1 MRRDPQRG
9 MTLVEL
15 LVAMAVTSILL
26 VGLGSVFFN
35 VSGQYESWAHR
46 IQTASVGAALA
57 ANLQTDSHRYLH
69 CDGTP
74 VSTPLPTDMALC
86 MPDDRANADAM
97 VTYHVTGSGPWV
109 ITRQVGART
118 AFMLRSNTRPFFW
131 IDCLDQDGQTVSG
144 HVHVYN
150 LRLSSDSLDPNS
162 AETFSVYYVA
172 PRSGSRGC

>member
-1 MRRDPQRG
+1 MRSTRRARSQRG
-9 MTLVEL
+9 SSLVEAV
-15 LVAMAVTSILL
+15 VASALMGIGVVGGLTAWDTAETSAARAARIAWANSIVRSKMDGILSAEYPDSYP
-26 VGLGSVFFN
+26 VPAQS
-35 VSGQYESWAHR
+35 A
-46 IQTASVGAALA
+46 VGAALA

-131 IDCLDQDGQTVSG
+131 ID
-144 HVHVYN
+144 
-150 LRLSSDSLDPNS
+150 
-162 AETFSVYYVA
+162 
-172 PRSGSRGC
+172 

>member
-1 MRRDPQRG
+1 MDFASCPCGDPMPRF
-9 MTLVEL
+9 LEL
-15 LVAMAVTSILL
+15 EGRKPVLIRS
-26 VGLGSVFFN
+26 S
-35 VSGQYESWAHR
+35 
-46 IQTASVGAALA
+46 
-57 ANLQTDSHRYLH
+57 
-69 CDGTP
+69 DGTP